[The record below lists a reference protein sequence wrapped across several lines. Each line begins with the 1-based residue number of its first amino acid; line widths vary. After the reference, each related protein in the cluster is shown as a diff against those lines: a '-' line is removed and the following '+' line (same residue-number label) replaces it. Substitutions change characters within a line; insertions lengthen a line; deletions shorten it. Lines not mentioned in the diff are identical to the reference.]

1 MVFLKIA
8 WRNLVQARRRTFFLG
23 LAMCAVTALLVL
35 LMALSEGI
43 SDTMVRSATTLS
55 TGHVNVAGFYK
66 AKPSDADPILQD
78 ATKLRAL
85 IERSTPGVDY
95 VIDRARGWARIIS
108 ASSSLNS
115 GLTGIDI
122 SEESRLKATLRLATQ
137 SEYKDDGG
145 PEIIGDMSGLVGDD
159 TIAIFAAQA
168 KRLGVD
174 VGDGLTVT
182 VETRSGARNT
192 GEFRIVAV
200 AKDIGF
206 MSNFSMFL
214 TKDGVR
220 KLYLLDDDVSGAVQ
234 VYLRDYDR
242 SEEVMGGLR
251 AVLAE
256 AGYTLLEH
264 DPRPF
269 FAKFENVSGEE
280 WTGQRLDLTIWSDE
294 VSFLLWILTVV
305 DWVSFTLVGILLFI
319 IAVGIMNSMW
329 MSVRDRTNEV
339 GTLRAIGM
347 SRRRVLLMFLLEALL
362 LGFLACS
369 IGGLVGV
376 GVAWAL
382 DAAQIT
388 IPVAAVQ
395 LLLMSDVL
403 QLVVVPS
410 HIFAAVIGFT
420 AAAGLAAL
428 WPAYR
433 ASRMQ
438 PVSAIHHVG

>member
-1 MVFLKIA
+1 MIFLQIA
-8 WRNLVQARRRTFFLG
+8 WRNLVQAKRRTFFLG
-23 LAMCAVTALLVL
+23 LAMCLVTALLVL

-43 SDTMVRSATTLS
+43 SDTLVRSATTLS

-66 AKPSDADPILQD
+66 AKPSDADPVIQG
-78 ATKLRAL
+78 ASRLRAL
-85 IERSTPGVDY
+85 VEEKAPGVDY
-95 VIDRARGWARIIS
+95 VIDRARGWARVIS
-108 ASSSLNS
+108 ASSSMNT

-122 SEESRLKATLRLATQ
+122 DEEGRLQKTLRLAPR
-137 SEYKDDGG
+137 SDYVEGG
-145 PEIIGDMSGLVGDD
+145 PSDIIGTLDDLRGDG
-159 TIAIFAAQA
+159 TMVIFAAQA

-192 GEFRIVAV
+192 GEFRVVAI

-206 MSNFSMFL
+206 MSNFSMFM
-214 TKDGVR
+214 TKAGVR
-220 KLYLLDDDVSGAVQ
+220 KLYLHDDDVSGAVQ
-234 VYLRDYDR
+234 IYLKDYDR
-242 SEEVMGGLR
+242 SAEVMGYLR
-251 AVLAE
+251 QVLDE
-256 AGYTLLEH
+256 AGYSLLEH

-269 FAKFENVSGEE
+269 FAKFDNVAGEE

-305 DWVSFTLVGILLFI
+305 DWVSFTLVGILLSI

-347 SRRRVLLMFLLEALL
+347 SRRRVLMMFLLEASL
-362 LGFLACS
+362 LGFLACTL
-369 IGGLVGV
+369 GGALGV
-376 GVAWAL
+376 LSAQGI
-382 DAAQIT
+382 DAAQIE

-403 QLVVVPS
+403 RLVVDPGQV
-410 HIFAAVIGFT
+410 IQAVLIFT
-420 AAAGLAAL
+420 AVAGLSAL

-438 PVSAIHHVG
+438 PVTAIHHVG